1 MVGLGARAACSGRSA
16 RVEMVGQ
23 ACSGS
28 ADLQVGVQHL
38 VFGPPEPA
46 SAGDSFL
53 VDLFNIQ
60 RARISPHFFQ
70 ARRPRLSAKPSNTLQ
85 WKSAALPALPQQVF
99 PRRDGRVA
107 EGARL
112 ESVCTRKGTQGS
124 NPCLSAIPL
133 ESPAQSNYLQNSAS
147 CCLSTRTSFCKPAT
161 ASSNRLMRSWSAAVL
176 NGATIRGNDNSPA
189 STSPESRCA

>member
-1 MVGLGARAACSGRSA
+1 MVGFGALATCSGRSARVEMVGYGARATCSGRSARVEMVGYGARATCSGRSA

-70 ARRPRLSAKPSNTLQ
+70 TRRRGLSAKPSNTLQ

-133 ESPAQSNYLQNSAS
+133 ES
-147 CCLSTRTSFCKPAT
+147 
-161 ASSNRLMRSWSAAVL
+161 AA
-176 NGATIRGNDNSPA
+176 
-189 STSPESRCA
+189 